1 MEAAFADRLRLIQTA
16 DVAQDD
22 ADPGV
27 FGREGAEDLYEDR
40 RVGRPGNADGELTD
54 LALVHA
60 RLAAVADG
68 CYPAVARRYQQR
80 GTVQLSFCTD
90 ASGGAASSSITVSSG
105 AEVLDA
111 AARGCVVQRASPFPA
126 VAASRCFSVPVRF
139 GAR

>member
-1 MEAAFADRLRLIQTA
+1 VAVGETGTALDAGSIAPVNDSKSVGDSFVTEAVI
-16 DVAQDD
+16 
-22 ADPGV
+22 
-27 FGREGAEDLYEDR
+27 
-40 RVGRPGNADGELTD
+40 VGPSPEVI
-54 LALVHA
+54 ALVHA

-90 ASGGAASSSITVSSG
+90 ASGGAASSKVTVSSG

-111 AARGCVVQRASPFPA
+111 AARGCVVEKASPFPA

>member
-1 MEAAFADRLRLIQTA
+1 MNDSKSVGDSFVTEAVI
-16 DVAQDD
+16 
-22 ADPGV
+22 
-27 FGREGAEDLYEDR
+27 
-40 RVGRPGNADGELTD
+40 VGPSPEVI
-54 LALVHA
+54 ALVHA

-90 ASGGAASSSITVSSG
+90 ASGGAASSKVTVSSG

-111 AARGCVVQRASPFPA
+111 AARGCVVEKASPFPA